1 MAEPQQSTDPR
12 SSSRRRILVVDD
24 DPSLRLLLRET
35 LAAGE
40 FELEETA
47 SAEEAR
53 DVARFWRPSV
63 VLLDV
68 TLPGLDGLS
77 FCKQLTGGGVLKEPA
92 VILLTGTEMSDKDA
106 RAAGARAYLAK
117 PFSPLELIS
126 LIDMLDALPNDLLI
140 SNSDG
145 DSEQLLL
152 YARDLNRVV
161 EVVTVGC
168 SLDPR
173 EGRGERV
180 ATPAPRGCGH
190 SRRDDPSREGTAT
203 RLGAWTS

>member
-1 MAEPQQSTDPR
+1 MEVPQPHTDPW

-35 LAAGE
+35 LAADE

-77 FCKQLTGGGVLKEPA
+77 FCKQLTGGGALTEPA
-92 VILLTGTEMSDKDA
+92 VILLTGTQMSEAEA
-106 RAAGARAYLAK
+106 RDAGARAFLAK
-117 PFSPLELIS
+117 PFSPLELIA
-126 LIDMLDALPNDLLI
+126 LIDSLDAMPNDLLVGR
-140 SNSDG
+140 NGG
-145 DSEQLLL
+145 DSEQLLM

-161 EVVTVGC
+161 EIERAQRRLLQQAYRQTVAALATSARSESLIRC
-168 SLDPR
+168 STS
-173 EGRGERV
+173 RG
-180 ATPAPRGCGH
+180 
-190 SRRDDPSREGTAT
+190 
-203 RLGAWTS
+203 L